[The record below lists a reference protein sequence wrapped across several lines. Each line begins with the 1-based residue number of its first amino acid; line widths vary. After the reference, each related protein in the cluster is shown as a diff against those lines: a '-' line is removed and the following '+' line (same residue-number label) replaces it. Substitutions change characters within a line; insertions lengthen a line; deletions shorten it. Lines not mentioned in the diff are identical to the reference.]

1 MTKTVARPRL
11 RLNRLLPALVLVIL
25 LIFWWALAY
34 NLLVAGWWLFKGY
47 SFEDEAS
54 NPYVWNGVADWVFMI
69 LALISVWPV
78 QRWLGPR
85 IALLAEDGSDNP
97 YAVISRVLTD
107 MDTELT
113 AETLPPAIVRS
124 LAETLNLP
132 YVALEN
138 EDGLL
143 AETGPRPNAPLVSL
157 PLSYHQQ
164 SLGELRLA
172 TRIVAGTPLPID
184 GRLLGDLTRQISLTL
199 YATRLSVELQ
209 ESRHRIVTAREEGQ
223 RLLRRDLHDGLGP
236 ALATMTMQADTARD
250 LLGHDPAAAD
260 RLLTELADQAQATVA
275 EVRRIV
281 HGLRPPALDE
291 LGLFGALGVLAEGI
305 ATPDLNVTFRLPKR
319 QQPHLPAA
327 VEVAVYRIAQEALTN
342 IRRHA
347 QAHSANLSL
356 WFENGGLRLE
366 VTDDGIGLPPES
378 RPGMGLTTMRER
390 AEEIGGTLIVQNNRP
405 KGTCITARFPLE
417 FGETS

>member
-124 LAETLNLP
+124 LAETLNL
-132 YVALEN
+132 
-138 EDGLL
+138 
-143 AETGPRPNAPLVSL
+143 
-157 PLSYHQQ
+157 
-164 SLGELRLA
+164 
-172 TRIVAGTPLPID
+172 
-184 GRLLGDLTRQISLTL
+184 
-199 YATRLSVELQ
+199 
-209 ESRHRIVTAREEGQ
+209 
-223 RLLRRDLHDGLGP
+223 
-236 ALATMTMQADTARD
+236 
-250 LLGHDPAAAD
+250 
-260 RLLTELADQAQATVA
+260 
-275 EVRRIV
+275 
-281 HGLRPPALDE
+281 
-291 LGLFGALGVLAEGI
+291 
-305 ATPDLNVTFRLPKR
+305 
-319 QQPHLPAA
+319 
-327 VEVAVYRIAQEALTN
+327 
-342 IRRHA
+342 
-347 QAHSANLSL
+347 
-356 WFENGGLRLE
+356 
-366 VTDDGIGLPPES
+366 
-378 RPGMGLTTMRER
+378 
-390 AEEIGGTLIVQNNRP
+390 
-405 KGTCITARFPLE
+405 
-417 FGETS
+417 

>member
-1 MTKTVARPRL
+1 
-11 RLNRLLPALVLVIL
+11 
-25 LIFWWALAY
+25 
-34 NLLVAGWWLFKGY
+34 
-47 SFEDEAS
+47 
-54 NPYVWNGVADWVFMI
+54 
-69 LALISVWPV
+69 
-78 QRWLGPR
+78 
-85 IALLAEDGSDNP
+85 
-97 YAVISRVLTD
+97 
-107 MDTELT
+107 
-113 AETLPPAIVRS
+113 
-124 LAETLNLP
+124 
-132 YVALEN
+132 
-138 EDGLL
+138 
-143 AETGPRPNAPLVSL
+143 
-157 PLSYHQQ
+157 
-164 SLGELRLA
+164 
-172 TRIVAGTPLPID
+172 
-184 GRLLGDLTRQISLTL
+184 
-199 YATRLSVELQ
+199 
-209 ESRHRIVTAREEGQ
+209 
-223 RLLRRDLHDGLGP
+223 
-236 ALATMTMQADTARD
+236 MTMQADTARD